1 MKSDMKLE
9 LNPNLP
15 LREVVFLCLR
25 SAILHGDLVPGERL
39 MEVKLA
45 QQLGVSR
52 TPVRDAI
59 QRLVEEGLVNMVP
72 RCGAIVAGITDKD
85 MRDVLEVRITLEELA
100 VALCAERITD
110 HGIKQLRSANKDFKK
125 TVDDGDLLKIA
136 EADVAFHDIIY
147 SITDNKRLLQIINE
161 LREQIYRYRL
171 EYIKNDRTRSQLV
184 DEHEGIIKYISKGD
198 TLRAKQAIRGHI
210 ENQMNA
216 IENYISCN
224 RTDGVEEIVHDQGNT
239 GPL

>member
-39 MEVKLA
+39 MEVKLS

-59 QRLVEEGLVNMVP
+59 QRLVDEGLVTMMP
-72 RCGAIVAGITDKD
+72 RCGAIVAGISDKD

-100 VALCAERITD
+100 VSLCTDRITD
-110 HGIKQLRSANKDFKK
+110 DDIKNLKNANKEFKK
-125 TVDDGDLLKIA
+125 AVSEGDLLKIA
-136 EADVAFHDIIY
+136 EADVAFHDVIY
-147 SITDNKRLLQIINE
+147 SVTDNKRLLQIINE

-171 EYIKNDRTRSQLV
+171 EYIKNDSARSELV
-184 DEHEGIIKYISKGD
+184 KEHDRIIKYISEGETD
-198 TLRAKQAIRGHI
+198 NAKKAIRGHI
-210 ENQMNA
+210 ENQMN
-216 IENYISCN
+216 
-224 RTDGVEEIVHDQGNT
+224 EIADVIKKQVTESFGDKNDQQ
-239 GPL
+239 